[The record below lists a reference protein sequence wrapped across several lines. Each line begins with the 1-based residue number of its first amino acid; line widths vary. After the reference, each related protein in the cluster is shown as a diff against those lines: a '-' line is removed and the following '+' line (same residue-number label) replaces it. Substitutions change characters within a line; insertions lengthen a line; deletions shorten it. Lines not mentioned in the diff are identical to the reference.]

1 MFPEQVTSTWAY
13 LNRKKAARLACV
25 LYSATKA
32 TNYEVGSI
40 DVASS
45 RACIHPVGEIV
56 LLRYACSCD
65 VMRKPT
71 TGHPATLLACGVA
84 TQTQNLYRPCP
95 STAYC
100 VESET
105 RLLCYLRFKA
115 KQDSAPL
122 RRFVEISGDQHAE
135 SPHGAGVCVAASVAP
150 CDFALPVYP
159 TAG

>member
-1 MFPEQVTSTWAY
+1 MFPEQVTS
-13 LNRKKAARLACV
+13 
-25 LYSATKA
+25 
-32 TNYEVGSI
+32 SI

-56 LLRYACSCD
+56 LLRYAVKID
-65 VMRKPT
+65 KPT
-71 TGHPATLLACGVA
+71 KKNKGAECGVA

-105 RLLCYLRFKA
+105 RLLCYL